1 LLVKKKLLR
10 TVTLF
15 VILPALAIF
24 VGSQTPAIAAKGQS
38 LPPERKV
45 REIELYVTTP
55 DYDPI
60 RYEFGLMAAE
70 EWKKL
75 GFDIKVTP
83 LAWNRLSELGINQK
97 DFDAFTLA
105 WAGRAERIDPDHFV
119 YMTLH
124 SSQAG
129 IGQYNIVG
137 YNNPEYDK
145 LAEEQRR
152 IGDLKKRQEIVW
164 KAQEI
169 AAEDQP
175 YLVIA
180 SRNWIVAYD
189 SANFKNPTPMMGE
202 ALNAFWNWLSIEPVG
217 NSKEVVWGYP
227 SDINTMNP
235 LASTATHDF
244 QTTRLIYDRLVRIGP
259 DGKPRNWAA
268 ESITQIDDTTY
279 ELKLRPGMKF
289 HDGEPVKAGDVKFS
303 VDLVRKTESP
313 YFLGLIKPIAE
324 VEIKDDLTLIFKLRE
339 PFAPFIA
346 NSLGQLYI
354 FPEHIWSKVLE
365 ERGPKGALEW
375 DNAQAIG
382 SGPFKLGYWRRDEE
396 MKLVRNDDYF
406 QPAKVDAIIKIPYAN
421 VQGLV
426 AGLTTGEIDVL
437 GWWLEPMQAD
447 KLKDVEGISVIE
459 VPDHGYYHINV
470 NMRRTPFDDKAV
482 RFALSYAIPRQ
493 KIIDILLEGH
503 GTIEG
508 SIIASANSF
517 WHNPAIKPLPYDLD
531 KARQILKE
539 AGYEW
544 DAKGKIYYP
553 EGKVESFKK

>member
-1 LLVKKKLLR
+1 M
-10 TVTLF
+10 LF

-24 VGSQTPAIAAKGQS
+24 VGSQRPAIAAKGQS

-60 RYEFGLMAAE
+60 RYEFGLMTAE

-152 IGDLKKRQEIVW
+152 VGDLKKRQEIVW

-202 ALNAFWNWLSIEPVG
+202 ALNAFWNWLSIEPIS

-235 LASTATHDF
+235 LSSTATHDF

-365 ERGPKGALEW
+365 ERGPKRTLEW

-396 MKLVRNDDYF
+396 MKLIRNDDYF

-447 KLKDVEGISVIE
+447 KLKGVEGISVIE

-503 GTIEG
+503 GTKEG

-553 EGKVESFKK
+553 EGKVERFNK

>member
-1 LLVKKKLLR
+1 MKKKLLR
-10 TVTLF
+10 TVMLF

-24 VGSQTPAIAAKGQS
+24 VGSQRPAIAAKGQS

-60 RYEFGLMAAE
+60 RYEFGLMTAE

-152 IGDLKKRQEIVW
+152 VGDLKKRQEIVW

-202 ALNAFWNWLSIEPVG
+202 ALNAFWNWLSIEPIS

-235 LASTATHDF
+235 LSSTATHDF

-365 ERGPKGALEW
+365 ERGPKRTLEW

-396 MKLVRNDDYF
+396 MKLIRNDDYF

-503 GTIEG
+503 GTKEG

-553 EGKVESFKK
+553 EGKVERFNK